1 MRNYDPYFTK
11 ARFDSICPETGKQ
24 IKKGDKIAYYPRTKK
39 AFHSDSKAA
48 EELRGMQASQAFGL
62 ADANW

>member
-1 MRNYDPYFTK
+1 MRKNGPYFTK

-24 IKKGDKIAYYPRTKK
+24 IKKGDEIACYPRTKE

-48 EELRGMQASQAFGL
+48 EELRSMQGSRAFGL
-62 ADANW
+62 ADANR